1 MPTPLD
7 ESDIDRL
14 FRSPPVPEPDQD
26 PFGRIGEGDPA
37 WDRARAVWL
46 DGASLDDLFGGS
58 QFDLNGSV
66 GANQPNQRGD
76 VFKMQGLLHREGHL
90 DAEAT
95 GGPTGYWGGR
105 DDAALR
111 GFQKENGLAV
121 DGWAAPDGETMTWL
135 RDAYRRSQ
143 QNYPFGA
150 QPLATPTPDAQALD
164 AQAPDLQAPVRQAPV
179 RQAQAAPSPPLKMT
193 ADSESRAP
201 GDDDSRAVLRN
212 NTRQLAVTLG
222 LDPAK
227 IDLDNPQTLR
237 ALGAARFYHYLD
249 REQQYKAMQ
258 DIERLGK
265 SDPRLAGRL
274 RGKIADSI
282 FSPVWEIPMMTPER
296 LEQAIRETET
306 SKTAAK
312 VMDGLIDVGTTLL
325 PVPKT
330 AALIPRAGVA
340 AGKRGAGLLEGGY
353 DRMLGQL
360 KAEQRRRAGGP

>member
-14 FRSPPVPEPDQD
+14 FRAPPAPEPDRD

-58 QFDLNGSV
+58 QFDLNDSV

-76 VFKMQGLLHREGHL
+76 VFKLQGLLHREGHL

-105 DDAALR
+105 DDTALR

-143 QNYPFGA
+143 RDYPFGA
-150 QPLATPTPDAQALD
+150 QPLATAAPDAQIPE
-164 AQAPDLQAPVRQAPV
+164 PDMQAPVGPAPV
-179 RQAQAAPSPPLKMT
+179 TQAQAAPSPPLQVT
-193 ADSESRAP
+193 ADRQARAP
-201 GDDDSRAVLRN
+201 GDDDSRAALRD

-237 ALGAARFYHYLD
+237 ALGATRFYHYLD
-249 REQQYKAMQ
+249 REKQYKAMQ

-265 SDPRLAGRL
+265 SDPRLVGQL

-306 SKTAAK
+306 SMKVAK
-312 VMDGLIDVGTTLL
+312 VVDGMIDVGTMML
-325 PVPKT
+325 PVPKG
-330 AALIPRAGVA
+330 AALIPRLGVR
-340 AGKRGAGLLEGGY
+340 AGKRGAGWLEDGY
-353 DRMLGQL
+353 GRMLEQL